1 MNDKLSDY
9 LISRMGTIESKI
21 ESVDEKVD
29 SLLKFKWQI
38 VGGGI
43 TLSAIITFGF
53 QLLDLFSRN
62 HK

>member
-1 MNDKLSDY
+1 MSDKLFDY
-9 LISRMGTIESKI
+9 LINRVENIENKI
-21 ESVDEKVD
+21 ENVDEKVD
-29 SLLKFKWQI
+29 SLLQFKWQI

-53 QLLDLFSRN
+53 QILDLLSKH